1 MAVTSVSPAVSANL
15 NAALDRAVARAGV
28 VTAPAAKPLPAS
40 VGPSAFLARRENM
53 VHRAGERWRP
63 PLFSP
68 ATGTVARVS
77 AALRR
82 FLDLQAG
89 SIWRDLQAEL
99 ARPHGVVVDVGCGAQ
114 PFRRLVHP
122 ADRYVGIDIAEA
134 KEYFGYEVPD
144 TLYYSGQSWPIEP
157 ATCDLVLCTE
167 TLEHVRE
174 PGPFLDEAAR
184 VIRPGGTLLI
194 TVPFAARWH
203 FIPHDYWRY
212 TPSSL
217 RDLLEKHGFEN
228 VAVFARG
235 NHYTVACYKLMAL
248 ILPLLMP
255 AGSGRVMGILKR
267 LAGLVLSPIL
277 VMLAVIANL
286 SLLGRG
292 GDDCLGYTA
301 VATRT

>member
-1 MAVTSVSPAVSANL
+1 MI
-15 NAALDRAVARAGV
+15 
-28 VTAPAAKPLPAS
+28 
-40 VGPSAFLARRENM
+40 E
-53 VHRAGERWRP
+53 RAGERWRP

-68 ATGTVARVS
+68 PTTALARLS
-77 AALRR
+77 ASVRR

-89 SIWRDLQAEL
+89 SIWRDLKAEL
-99 ARPHGVVVDVGCGAQ
+99 ARPHGSVLDVGCGAQ
-114 PFRRLVHP
+114 PYRRLVNP
-122 ADRYVGIDIAEA
+122 ADRYIGIDIAAA
-134 KEYFGYEVPD
+134 KDYFGYEVPD
-144 TLYYSGQSWPIEP
+144 TLYYSGDTWPVDD
-157 ATCDLVLCTE
+157 ASTDLVLCTE

-174 PGPFLDEAAR
+174 PGAFLDEAAR
-184 VIRPGGTLLI
+184 VAKPGGSILI

-217 RDLLEKHGFEN
+217 RDLLEKHGFGD

-235 NHYTVACYKLMAL
+235 NHVTVACYKWMAL

-255 AGSGRVMGILKR
+255 SGVNPVTGMVMR
-267 LAGLVLSPIL
+267 LIGLVCSPL
-277 VMLAVIANL
+277 LLLLGGIANL

-301 VATRT
+301 VATRTAADKE